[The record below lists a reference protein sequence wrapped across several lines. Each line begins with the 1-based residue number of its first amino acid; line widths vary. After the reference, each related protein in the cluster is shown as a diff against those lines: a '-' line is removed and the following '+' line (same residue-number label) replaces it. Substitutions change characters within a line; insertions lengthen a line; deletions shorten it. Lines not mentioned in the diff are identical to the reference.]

1 MRTNL
6 SEIKNW
12 FLLNEESFVK
22 YMLDNSIEQVVND
35 YTDTYLIYDI
45 DNIRILINVFSK
57 NILINNIIY

>member
-22 YMLDNSIEQVVND
+22 YMLDNNIEQVVND
-35 YTDTYLIYDI
+35 YTDTYLIYGI
-45 DNIRILINVFSK
+45 DNIGILINVFSK